1 MVELVAAGLALV
13 AVATWVFAVPRVVID
28 DEEAPDFGALVSP
41 LSAAAVGVG
50 AFVLAQVL
58 WLVPRDAWWLWVPY
72 LAFGVPLVAVD
83 LRTTFLPTALW
94 RLCLVG
100 VLVGAVPVALTRPPL
115 ALAAALGAAAV
126 GAFFYLAWRLG
137 RGMGFGDVRLAVLVG
152 AAAGTSGV
160 MGVASAVLLGTALGA
175 VQALLRVALRRGTGA
190 FAYGPALFAGPL
202 AAQVV
207 AAATAG

>member
-13 AVATWVFAVPRVVID
+13 ATATWVFAVPRVVID
-28 DEEAPDFGALVSP
+28 DDEAPDFGALVTP
-41 LSAAAVGVG
+41 LSAAAVGVC
-50 AFVLAQVL
+50 AFALAQVL
-58 WLVPRDAWWLWVPY
+58 WLVPGDAWWLWAPY

-100 VLVGAVPVALTRPPL
+100 LLVGAVPVALTRPPL

-152 AAAGTSGV
+152 AVAGTSGV
-160 MGVASAVLLGTALGA
+160 MGVASALLLGTALGA
-175 VQALLRVALRRGTGA
+175 GQALLRVALRRGTGA
-190 FAYGPALFAGPL
+190 FAYGPALYLGPF
-202 AAQVV
+202 AAQIV
-207 AAATAG
+207 ATATAG